1 MERLYQKRLSSLCL
15 LPSSV
20 STSFFPQEI
29 YSNRRPRGRVRE
41 RPPADRHT
49 PTKYRPTSD
58 RRRTGHRPPDIRRTG
73 GRIDGEMELDPDTQF
88 GEESKCINHLSAS
101 PNIRIIFLA
110 CFLVESSTS
119 CGYFGSTDGSGCLY
133 YVYSMFT
140 SIQPSLRCSSDPQL
154 GNFGHF
160 STSIGH
166 NFLCR
171 RRLRDRPS
179 SRPPSSFPLGKSQM
193 GFLVSWPAVL

>member
-1 MERLYQKRLSSLCL
+1 
-15 LPSSV
+15 
-20 STSFFPQEI
+20 
-29 YSNRRPRGRVRE
+29 
-41 RPPADRHT
+41 
-49 PTKYRPTSD
+49 
-58 RRRTGHRPPDIRRTG
+58 
-73 GRIDGEMELDPDTQF
+73 MELDPDTQF
-88 GEESKCINHLSAS
+88 GEESKCINHLSAL
-101 PNIRIIFLA
+101 PNIRIIS
-110 CFLVESSTS
+110 LVESSTS

-171 RRLRDRPS
+171 RRRRRLRDRPS

-193 GFLVSWPAVL
+193 GFLLSSPVVLWLCTFHFNALDLKKLSKC

>member
-1 MERLYQKRLSSLCL
+1 
-15 LPSSV
+15 
-20 STSFFPQEI
+20 
-29 YSNRRPRGRVRE
+29 
-41 RPPADRHT
+41 
-49 PTKYRPTSD
+49 
-58 RRRTGHRPPDIRRTG
+58 
-73 GRIDGEMELDPDTQF
+73 MELDPDTQF
-88 GEESKCINHLSAS
+88 GEESKCINHLSAL
-101 PNIRIIFLA
+101 PNIRII
-110 CFLVESSTS
+110 FLVESSTS
-119 CGYFGSTDGSGCLY
+119 CGYFGSTDGSGYLY

-171 RRLRDRPS
+171 RRRLRDRPS

-193 GFLVSWPAVL
+193 GFLLSSPAVLWLCTFHFNALDLKSYRIVDIQQMRILLVLRRQMWTV